1 MWDRILRPGRNYFER
16 AKVDESGIYVD
27 GAEYYTAFYH
37 AALKARRYIIISGW
51 QFDSEV
57 LLLRGAEERR
67 ARRDVRLLKF
77 LDALC
82 RMNPELH
89 IYILAWDFSLIFMH
103 EREWMQEIIFN
114 WSTSERLHFRFD
126 SMHAIGASQHQKYVV
141 MDGALAFLGGMD
153 ICAGRW
159 DSRSHLPHNPDRIN
173 PDSRTYA
180 PYHDIQAYFTGEL
193 IGTLSAMF
201 SERWQRCAGNVL
213 SLPSALIGDYLP
225 RAIGSPIHGRTA
237 ALSRTQ
243 GQTFVRVH
251 EPVKEIRALFIDAIK
266 AAKKLV
272 YIENQYFS
280 SHAIYR
286 ALTER
291 MEDSSMPGL
300 EIVLVLPKK
309 PSALV
314 EEISVGLLQARILS
328 VLRET
333 AKRMGHSI
341 GVYYSTSFD
350 EKGEEVPVYIHSK
363 LMIIDDRFLTAGSA
377 NTTNRSMGLDTEL
390 NISWEACSLRDLRL
404 MRSIRRL
411 RASLLSEF
419 IGFDVN
425 VDYKRL
431 GRIKGLVEYLDQ
443 IAGSRLYKLQKH
455 TLSPY
460 LAESEL
466 LKTIDEFLLD
476 PEKAVIEENVF
487 EIFSPDIVSVFSE
500 SIAYLKKYLLRKR
513 AG

>member
-1 MWDRILRPGRNYFER
+1 MWDRILRPGRNHFER
-16 AKVDESGIYVD
+16 SKVDDSGIYVD

-82 RMNPELH
+82 RRNPELR

-114 WSTSERLHFRFD
+114 WSTSERLQFRFD
-126 SMHAIGASQHQKYVV
+126 GMHAIGASQHQKYVV
-141 MDGALAFLGGMD
+141 IDGAIAFLGGMD

-159 DSRSHLPHNPDRIN
+159 DSRSHLAHDPERIN

-180 PYHDIQAYFTGEL
+180 PYHDIQAYFTGAL
-193 IGTLSAMF
+193 IETLSRMF
-201 SERWQRCAGNVL
+201 EERWSRCTGAPL
-213 SLPSALIGDYLP
+213 ALPPAIEGDYLP
-225 RAIGSPIHGRTA
+225 RGIGSPIHGRSA

-266 AAKKLV
+266 AAKKLI

-291 MEDSSMPGL
+291 MEDSARPRL
-300 EIVLVLPKK
+300 EIVLMLPKK

-314 EEISVGLLQARILS
+314 EELSVGLLQARILS
-328 VLRET
+328 VLKET

-341 GVYYSTSFD
+341 GVYYSTSFND
-350 EKGEEVPVYIHSK
+350 DGEEAPVYIHSK
-363 LMIIDDRFLTAGSA
+363 LMIVDDRFLTVGSA
-377 NTTNRSMGLDTEL
+377 NATNRSMGLDTEL
-390 NISWEACSLRDLRL
+390 NIAWEACSLRDLRL
-404 MRSIRRL
+404 MRSIRRF
-411 RASLLSEF
+411 RAGLLSEF
-419 IGFDVN
+419 IGFDAK
-425 VDYKRL
+425 VDYRRL
-431 GRIKGLVEYLDQ
+431 GRVKGIVEYLDQ
-443 IAGSRLYKLQKH
+443 IAESRLYKLQKH
-455 TLSPY
+455 TVSPY
-460 LAESEL
+460 LAGSEL
-466 LKTIDEFLLD
+466 LKTIDELLLD

-487 EIFSPDIVSVFSE
+487 EIFSPDIASVFSE
-500 SIAYLKKYLLRKR
+500 GITYLKKYLFRKK